1 MTVQKILSIIAAVA
15 SLTLFGNL
23 VMFQNPESKI
33 SAQTTT
39 SLTTTAESE
48 SDKKIEQSSEKKA
61 AEESEESV
69 EEHETAESTVPS
81 SEQAKASEAN
91 TSLETVAA
99 SEEANASQVEAAPA
113 PIVEEAAAE
122 TATPAEPVEE
132 TVAEPQPVAAEE
144 VPAAAPAAQL
154 QPNMLQIAG
163 THIPYSNAGQGS
175 GQAVIDANHGAA
187 ATWGGAAVQSG
198 TDGMNTH
205 IIGHNPGAFNVL
217 FSLGVGSTIE
227 VSDASG
233 QVSTYTV
240 QNIVTVDDSA
250 YGLDGTDYWDQI
262 TGTGGG
268 ERVTLQTCIN
278 DYQNLIVFAA

>member
-1 MTVQKILSIIAAVA
+1 MTMQKMIAVIAAVT
-15 SLTLFGNL
+15 SLALFGNL
-23 VMFQNPESKI
+23 VMFQNPEPKI

-39 SLTTTAESE
+39 SSTTTAISE
-48 SDKKIEQSSEKKA
+48 NDIKIEQSSEKEAESKEVV
-61 AEESEESV
+61 EESKTV
-69 EEHETAESTVPS
+69 ESTTPS
-81 SEQAKASEAN
+81 SEQDTEQARASVAA
-91 TSLETVAA
+91 TPLETTNTT
-99 SEEANASQVEAAPA
+99 EEADTDQG
-113 PIVEEAAAE
+113 E
-122 TATPAEPVEE
+122 T
-132 TVAEPQPVAAEE
+132 
-144 VPAAAPAAQL
+144 AAAPAAEEALPAANPVEESATEPQPAVNEAASEAAAPEL

-163 THIPYSNAGQGS
+163 SHIPYSNAGQGS

-187 ATWGGAAVQSG
+187 ATWGGAPVQSAN
-198 TDGMNTH
+198 DGMNTH
-205 IIGHNPGAFNVL
+205 IIGHNPGAFNAL
-217 FSLGVGSTIE
+217 FSLGIGSTIE

-268 ERVTLQTCIN
+268 ERLTLQTCIN